1 MRVDMTVFFNTCAV
15 LTDFEN
21 GMLKRIFGSKM
32 EQVTGEWKE
41 LHSVE
46 LNNLYCS
53 PNIFW

>member
-1 MRVDMTVFFNTCAV
+1 MTVFFNTCAV